1 MEAVMSQLDLPLL
14 GRLDGASTVPHQ
26 IVAEASTYR
35 QAVRLAWQLRR
46 VKGMTQQGLAAEAG
60 LYASHVSDYLNRDD
74 KTTRRS
80 LPAEHIAQFEATVGN
95 TMVTQWLAAQAH
107 LTVLEEIQATRAAA

>member
-1 MEAVMSQLDLPLL
+1 MSQLDLPLL

-74 KTTRRS
+74 KATRR
-80 LPAEHIAQFEATVGN
+80 ADAWYARQFGNGTQARAWVG
-95 TMVTQWLAAQAH
+95 V
-107 LTVLEEIQATRAAA
+107 

>member
-1 MEAVMSQLDLPLL
+1 MSQLDLPLL

-74 KTTRRS
+74 KPTRRS
-80 LPAEHIAQFEATVGN
+80 LPAESIAQFEATVGN